1 MRSHEDIVK
10 AVGASKLAARLPE
23 VGVQVG
29 ASTPQRWAD
38 RNSIPSQY
46 WAALVS
52 LEAAT
57 LPELAAGAGQRRRAQ
72 PQSGAAA

>member
-1 MRSHEDIVK
+1 MRTHEDIVK
-10 AVGASKLAARLPE
+10 AFGASKLAARLPE

-46 WAALVS
+46 WSALVS

-57 LPELAAGAGQRRRAQ
+57 LPELASAARRDQARKQ
-72 PQSGAAA
+72 QDAA